1 MIRFFSWQLPRGEA
15 LVLAALALLV
25 FCLSVLPMARLIW
38 EALAPGGVPS
48 LDVIRRAFD
57 SPRVWAATRNTL
69 DVAVCGTILSVL
81 IGGGMALL
89 VALTDIRAK
98 AALVF
103 LFMVPLMIPP
113 QVNALAWLQLF
124 GPASVL
130 LNMLGVAP
138 PPGSPNPLYSRG
150 GIILLLGIQHAPLVF
165 LALRAGL
172 RTMPR
177 ELVEAARACGAGRF
191 RVLKD
196 VVIPLTLP
204 PLVAGTAL
212 AFVSSVGNF
221 GIPALLGIPARYLTL
236 PTLIYQ
242 RLANFGPQVIAET
255 AALSLLVGVIA
266 FSGVL
271 AQGWIL
277 RRRDY
282 RTIGA
287 PTPSLALALGRSR
300 AWVEGGCWL
309 MIAVVLAAPLLAL
322 FVTALVPAYGVKLT
336 WDTASFASFQHVLL
350 QPGAT
355 ARAFRNSMLLAFAA
369 ALMLT
374 LAAVPLAYFI
384 VWKRNRVLR
393 LMNLAAE
400 LPYALPGVVLAIAC
414 ILLFLKPIP
423 LIGWS
428 LYGTVWIIFV
438 AYLAR
443 FLALALRPAIGGL
456 AQIDRA
462 LEEAAQMCGARFGKR
477 LRTVVFPLVAPLA
490 AAGGILVYLTAV
502 NELTVSALLW
512 SAGAETLG
520 VVVFALDEGGDTV
533 RAAAVSVLS
542 VAMILIVMASASL
555 LGRRLPAGVLPW
567 RA

>member
-1 MIRFFSWQLPRGEA
+1 
-15 LVLAALALLV
+15 
-25 FCLSVLPMARLIW
+25 MARLLW

-48 LDVIRRAFD
+48 LETIRKALD
-57 SPRVWAATRNTL
+57 SPRVWTATWNTIEVS
-69 DVAVCGTILSVL
+69 VAGTLLAVL
-81 IGGGMALL
+81 LGGGMALL
-89 VALTDIRAK
+89 VGLSDIRGK
-98 AALVF
+98 TALVF

-130 LNMLGVAP
+130 LNMLGLAP
-138 PPGSPNPLYSRG
+138 PPGSSNPLYSRE
-150 GIILLLGIQHAPLVF
+150 GIVLLLGIQHAPLVF

-172 RTMPR
+172 RSMPR
-177 ELVEAARACGAGRF
+177 ELVEAARASGARRF

-196 VVIPLTLP
+196 VIVPLTLP
-204 PLVAGTAL
+204 PLIAGTAL
-212 AFVSSVGNF
+212 AFVSAVGNF

-242 RLANFGPQVIAET
+242 RLANFGPRVIAET
-255 AALSLLVGVIA
+255 AALSLLVGAIA
-266 FSGVL
+266 FAGVL
-271 AQGWIL
+271 VQNWL
-277 RRRDY
+277 LSRRDY

-287 PTPSLALALGRSR
+287 PAAPLEFSLGRWR
-300 AWVEGGCWL
+300 PWIEVACWGL
-309 MIAVVLAAPLLAL
+309 IAVILAAPLIAL
-322 FVTALVPAYGVKLT
+322 FVTAIVPAYGVRL
-336 WDTASFASFQHVLL
+336 TASNATFHAFLQVLT

-355 ARAFRNSMLLAFAA
+355 SRAFRNSLLLAGAA
-369 ALMLT
+369 AILLT
-374 LAAVPLAYFI
+374 LTAVPLAYFI
-384 VWKRNRVLR
+384 VWKRSRLLRV
-393 LMNLAAE
+393 MNLVAE

-443 FLALALRPAIGGL
+443 FLTLALRPAIGGL

-462 LEEAAQMCGARFGKR
+462 LEEAAQMCGAGFGKR
-477 LRTVVFPLVAPLA
+477 LFSVVFPLVAPLA
-490 AAGGILVYLTAV
+490 AAGGLLVYLTAM

-542 VAMILIVMASASL
+542 VGLILVVMGGASL
-555 LGRRLPAGVLPW
+555 FGRRLPAGVLPW
-567 RA
+567 KA

>member
-1 MIRFFSWQLPRGEA
+1 MPRGEA

-25 FCLSVLPMARLIW
+25 FCVSVLPMGRLLW

-48 LDVIRRAFD
+48 LETFRKALD
-57 SPRVWAATRNTL
+57 SPRVWTATVNTL
-69 DVAVCGTILSVL
+69 QVSILGTMLAVS
-81 IGGGMALL
+81 IGGVMALL
-89 VALTDIRAK
+89 VGLTDIRGK
-98 AALVF
+98 TWLVF
-103 LFMVPLMIPP
+103 FFMVPLMIPP

-130 LNMLGVAP
+130 LNMVGLAP
-138 PPGSPNPLYSRG
+138 PPGSTNPLYSRE

-172 RTMPR
+172 RSMPR
-177 ELVEAARACGAGRF
+177 ELVEAARAAGAKRF
-191 RVLKD
+191 KVLRD
-196 VVIPLTLP
+196 VVLPLTLP
-204 PLVAGTAL
+204 PLIAGTAL
-212 AFVSSVGNF
+212 AFVSAVGNF
-221 GIPALLGIPARYLTL
+221 GIPALLGIPARYIVL

-242 RLANFGPQVIAET
+242 RLANFGPKVIAET
-255 AALSLLVGVIA
+255 AALSILVGAIA
-266 FSGVL
+266 FAGVL
-271 AQGWIL
+271 VQSWL
-277 RRRDY
+277 LSRRDY

-287 PTPSLALALGRSR
+287 PAAPLAFMLGGWRP
-300 AWVEGGCWL
+300 WVEALCWGL
-309 MIAVVLAAPLLAL
+309 IAAVLAAPLLAL
-322 FVTALVPAYGVKLT
+322 FVTALVPAYGVKLSS
-336 WDTASFASFQHVLL
+336 DTATFAAFQQVLT

-355 ARAFRNSMLLAFAA
+355 ARAFRNSLLLAGAA
-369 ALMLT
+369 AIFLT

-384 VWKRNRVLR
+384 VWKRSRLLRV
-393 LMNLAAE
+393 MNLVAE

-423 LIGWS
+423 LVGWS

-443 FLALALRPAIGGL
+443 FLTLALRPAIGGL

-462 LEEAAQMCGARFGKR
+462 LEEAAQMCGAGFGKR
-477 LRTVVFPLVAPLA
+477 LFTVVFPLVAPLA
-490 AAGGILVYLTAV
+490 AAGGILVYLTAM

-520 VVVFALDEGGDTV
+520 VIVFALDEGGDTV

-542 VAMILIVMASASL
+542 VVVILLVMAGASL
-555 LGRRLPAGVLPW
+555 FGKRLPTGVLPW

>member
-1 MIRFFSWQLPRGEA
+1 MLSRLSFARPSGEV
-15 LVLAALALLV
+15 LTLAALAVLV
-25 FCLSVLPMARLIW
+25 FALSVLPMARLLL

-48 LDVIRRAFD
+48 LHLLLAAWD

-69 DVAVCGTILSVL
+69 EVAVFGTALSVAV
-81 IGGGMALL
+81 GGGMALL
-89 VALTDIRAK
+89 VALSDIRAK

-130 LNMLGVAP
+130 LNMVGIAP
-138 PPGSPNPLYSRG
+138 APGSRNPLYSRE
-150 GIILLLGIQHAPLVF
+150 GIVLLLGIQHAPLVF

-172 RTMPR
+172 RSMPR
-177 ELVEAARACGAGRF
+177 ELVEAARASGAGRW

-196 VVIPLTLP
+196 VVVPLTLP
-204 PLVAGTAL
+204 PLVAGAAL
-212 AFVSSVGNF
+212 AFVSAVGNF
-221 GIPALLGIPARYLTL
+221 GIPALLGIPGRYLTL

-242 RLANFGPQVIAET
+242 RLANFGPSVIAET
-255 AALSLLVGVIA
+255 AALSILVGAIA
-266 FSGVL
+266 FAGVL
-271 AQGWIL
+271 VQGWLL

-287 PTPSLALALGRSR
+287 PTPPLALSLGRGR
-300 AWVEGGCWL
+300 PWVEIACWGV
-309 MIAVVLAAPLLAL
+309 IALVLAAPLLAL

-336 WDTASFASFQHVLL
+336 VDTATFAAFKQVLL

-355 ARAFRNSMLLAFAA
+355 ARAFRNSLLLAGAA
-369 ALMLT
+369 ALLLT
-374 LAAVPLAYFI
+374 ACAVPLAYFI
-384 VWKRNRVLR
+384 VWKRNRLLR
-393 LMNLAAE
+393 AMNLAAE

-414 ILLFLKPIP
+414 ILIFLKPIP
-423 LIGWS
+423 LLGLS

-443 FLALALRPAIGGL
+443 FLTLALRPAIGGL

-462 LEEAAQMCGARFGKR
+462 LEEAAQMCGAKFGKR
-477 LRTVVFPLVAPLA
+477 LLSVVFPLVAPLA

-512 SAGAETLG
+512 SAGSETLG
-520 VVVFALDEGGDTV
+520 VIVFALDEGGDTV

-542 VAMILIVMASASL
+542 VAMIFAVMGGASL
-555 LGRRLPAGVLPW
+555 LGRRLPPGVLPW

>member
-1 MIRFFSWQLPRGEA
+1 
-15 LVLAALALLV
+15 V
-25 FCLSVLPMARLIW
+25 FL
-38 EALAPGGVPS
+38 GG
-48 LDVIRRAFD
+48 A
-57 SPRVWAATRNTL
+57 
-69 DVAVCGTILSVL
+69 
-81 IGGGMALL
+81 MALL
-89 VALTDIRAK
+89 VGLSDIRAK
-98 AALVF
+98 TALVF

-130 LNMLGVAP
+130 LNMVGLAP
-138 PPGSPNPLYSRG
+138 PPGSANPLYSRE

-172 RTMPR
+172 RSMPR

-191 RVLKD
+191 KVLRD
-196 VVIPLTLP
+196 VILPLTLP

-212 AFVSSVGNF
+212 AFVSAVGNF

-242 RLANFGPQVIAET
+242 RLANFGPRVIAET
-255 AALSLLVGVIA
+255 AALSLLVGAIA
-266 FSGVL
+266 FAGVL
-271 AQGWIL
+271 VQSWL
-277 RRRDY
+277 LSRRDY

-287 PTPSLALALGRSR
+287 PAAPLEFSLGKWRGWIEAL
-300 AWVEGGCWL
+300 CWGV
-309 MIAVVLAAPLLAL
+309 IAVVLLAPLLAL
-322 FVTALVPAYGVKLT
+322 SVTALVPAYGVKLNL
-336 WDTASFASFQHVLL
+336 DTATVTAFQQVLF

-355 ARAFRNSMLLAFAA
+355 ARAFRNSMLLAGAA
-369 ALMLT
+369 AILLT
-374 LAAVPLAYFI
+374 VAAVPLAYFI
-384 VWKRNRVLR
+384 VWKRSRLLR
-393 LMNLAAE
+393 AMNLAAE

-414 ILLFLKPIP
+414 ILMFLKPIP
-423 LIGWS
+423 LVGWS
-428 LYGTVWIIFV
+428 LYGTIWIIFV

-443 FLALALRPAIGGL
+443 FLTLALRPAIGGL

-462 LEEAAQMCGARFGKR
+462 LEEAAQMCGAGFGKR
-477 LRTVVFPLVAPLA
+477 LFTVVFPLVAPLA

-512 SAGAETLG
+512 SAGSETLG
-520 VVVFALDEGGDTV
+520 VIVFALDEGGDTV

-542 VAMILIVMASASL
+542 VAMIVVVMGGASL
-555 LGRRLPAGVLPW
+555 FGNRLPAGVLPW

>member
-1 MIRFFSWQLPRGEA
+1 LTAFLRYAVPRGEA

-25 FCLSVLPMARLIW
+25 FCISVLPMARLVF

-48 LDVIRRAFD
+48 IEVLRRALD
-57 SPRVWAATRNTL
+57 NPRVWTATVNTL
-69 DVAVCGTILSVL
+69 HVAFAGTALAVL
-81 IGGGMALL
+81 VGGAMALL
-89 VALTDIRAK
+89 VGLSDIRAK
-98 AALVF
+98 AGLVF

-130 LNMLGVAP
+130 LNMIGIAP
-138 PPGSPNPLYSRG
+138 PPGSKNPLYSRE

-172 RTMPR
+172 RSMPR

-191 RVLKD
+191 KVLRD
-196 VVIPLTLP
+196 VVVPLTLP
-204 PLVAGTAL
+204 PLIAGTAL
-212 AFVSSVGNF
+212 AFVSAVGNF
-221 GIPALLGIPARYLTL
+221 GIPALLGIPARYMTL

-242 RLANFGPQVIAET
+242 RLANFGPRVIAET
-255 AALSLLVGVIA
+255 AALSLLVGAIA
-266 FSGVL
+266 FAGVL
-271 AQGWIL
+271 VQSWLL

-287 PTPSLALALGRSR
+287 PAAPLAFSLGRWR
-300 AWVEGGCWL
+300 VWVEALCWGV
-309 MIAVVLAAPLLAL
+309 IAVVLLAPLLAL
-322 FVTALVPAYGVKLT
+322 FVTALVPAYGIRLT
-336 WDTASFASFQHVLL
+336 LDTETVHAFQQVLF

-355 ARAFRNSMLLAFAA
+355 ARAFRNSLLLAGAA
-369 ALMLT
+369 AILLT

-384 VWKRNRVLR
+384 VWRRSRLLR

-414 ILLFLKPIP
+414 ILIFLKPIP
-423 LIGWS
+423 LVGWS

-443 FLALALRPAIGGL
+443 FLTLALRPAIGGL

-462 LEEAAQMCGARFGKR
+462 LEEAAQMCGAGFGRR
-477 LRTVVFPLVAPLA
+477 LFTVVFPLVAPLA

-520 VVVFALDEGGDTV
+520 VIVFALDEGGDTV

-542 VAMILIVMASASL
+542 VAMILAVMGGASL
-555 LGRRLPAGVLPW
+555 FGRRLPSGVLPW

>member
-1 MIRFFSWQLPRGEA
+1 LFRGLSLARPGGEA
-15 LVLAALALLV
+15 LTLAALAVLV
-25 FCLSVLPMARLIW
+25 FALSVLPMARLLW
-38 EALAPGGVPS
+38 EAVAPGGVPS
-48 LDVIRRAFD
+48 LKVLAAAWD
-57 SPRVWAATRNTL
+57 SPRVWAGARNTI
-69 DVAVCGTILSVL
+69 DVALCGTALSVAV
-81 IGGGMALL
+81 GGGMALL
-89 VALTDIRAK
+89 VALSDIRAK

-130 LNMLGVAP
+130 LNMLGIAP
-138 PPGSPNPLYSRG
+138 APGSRNPLYSRE

-172 RTMPR
+172 RSMPR
-177 ELVEAARACGAGRF
+177 ELVEAARACGAGRW

-196 VVIPLTLP
+196 VVVPLTLP
-204 PLVAGTAL
+204 PLVAGAAL

-221 GIPALLGIPARYLTL
+221 GIPALLGIPGRFLTL

-242 RLANFGPQVIAET
+242 RLANFGPGVIAET
-255 AALSLLVGVIA
+255 AALSILVGVIA
-266 FSGVL
+266 FAGVL
-271 AQGWIL
+271 AQNWLLG
-277 RRRDY
+277 RRDY

-287 PTPSLALALGRSR
+287 PTPPLALSLGRAR
-300 AWVEGGCWL
+300 FWVEALCWAV
-309 MIAVVLAAPLLAL
+309 IAFVLAAPLLAL
-322 FVTALVPAYGVKLT
+322 FVTALVPAYGVRLSL
-336 WDTASFASFQHVLL
+336 DTATLASFKQVLL
-350 QPGAT
+350 TPGAT
-355 ARAFRNSMLLAFAA
+355 ARAFRNSLLLAAAA
-369 ALMLT
+369 ALALT

-384 VWKRNRVLR
+384 VWKRSRLLR
-393 LMNLAAE
+393 FMNLAAE

-414 ILLFLKPIP
+414 ILIFLKPLP
-423 LIGWS
+423 LVGLS
-428 LYGTVWIIFV
+428 LYGTVWIILV

-443 FLALALRPAIGGL
+443 FLTLALRPAIGGL

-462 LEEAAQMCGARFGKR
+462 LEEAAQMCGAGFGKR
-477 LRTVVFPLVAPLA
+477 LRSVVFPLVAPLA

-520 VVVFALDEGGDTV
+520 VIVFALDEGGDTV
-533 RAAAVSVLS
+533 RAAAVSILS
-542 VAMILIVMASASL
+542 VVMIFAVMGGASL
-555 LGRRLPAGVLPW
+555 LGRRLPSGVLPW

>member
-1 MIRFFSWQLPRGEA
+1 MKPYLRFSLPRGE
-15 LVLAALALLV
+15 VITLAALALLV
-25 FCLSVLPMARLIW
+25 FCVSVLPMARLLL

-48 LDVIRRAFD
+48 LEVLRKALD
-57 SPRVWAATRNTL
+57 SPRVWTATVNTIH
-69 DVAVCGTILSVL
+69 VAVAGTALAVFV
-81 IGGGMALL
+81 GGAMALL
-89 VALTDIRAK
+89 VGLSDIRAK

-130 LNMLGVAP
+130 LNMVGLAP
-138 PPGSPNPLYSRG
+138 PPGSANPLYSRE

-172 RTMPR
+172 RSMPR

-191 RVLKD
+191 KVLRD
-196 VVIPLTLP
+196 VVLPLTLP
-204 PLVAGTAL
+204 PLIAGTAL
-212 AFVSSVGNF
+212 AFVSAVGNF
-221 GIPALLGIPARYLTL
+221 GIPALLGIPARYIVL

-242 RLANFGPQVIAET
+242 RLANFGPKVIAET
-255 AALSLLVGVIA
+255 AALSLLVGAIA
-266 FSGVL
+266 FAGVL
-271 AQGWIL
+271 VQSWL
-277 RRRDY
+277 LSRRDY

-287 PTPSLALALGRSR
+287 PAAPLEFALGRWR
-300 AWVEGGCWL
+300 GWIEALCWSV
-309 MIAVVLAAPLLAL
+309 IAVVLLAPLLAL
-322 FVTALVPAYGVKLT
+322 FVTALVPAYGIKLT
-336 WDTASFASFQHVLL
+336 LDTATINAFQQVLF

-355 ARAFRNSMLLAFAA
+355 ARAFRNSLLLAGAA
-369 ALMLT
+369 AILLT

-384 VWKRNRVLR
+384 VWKRSRLLR
-393 LMNLAAE
+393 FMNLAAE

-414 ILLFLKPIP
+414 ILMFLKPIP
-423 LIGWS
+423 LVGWS

-443 FLALALRPAIGGL
+443 FLTLALRPAIGGL

-462 LEEAAQMCGARFGKR
+462 LEEAAQMCGAGFGKR
-477 LRTVVFPLVAPLA
+477 LVTVVFPLVAPLA

-512 SAGAETLG
+512 SAGSETLG
-520 VVVFALDEGGDTV
+520 VIVFALDEGGDTV

-542 VAMILIVMASASL
+542 VAMILAVMGGASI

>member
-1 MIRFFSWQLPRGEA
+1 LFRGLSLARPGGEA
-15 LVLAALALLV
+15 LTLAALAVLV
-25 FCLSVLPMARLIW
+25 FALSVLPMARLLW
-38 EALAPGGVPS
+38 EAVAPGGVPS
-48 LDVIRRAFD
+48 LKVLAAAWD
-57 SPRVWAATRNTL
+57 SPRVWAAARNTI
-69 DVAVCGTILSVL
+69 DVALCGTALSVAV
-81 IGGGMALL
+81 GGGMALL
-89 VALTDIRAK
+89 VALSDIRAK

-130 LNMLGVAP
+130 LNMLGIAP
-138 PPGSPNPLYSRG
+138 APGSRNPLYSRE

-172 RTMPR
+172 RSMPR
-177 ELVEAARACGAGRF
+177 ELVEAARACGAGRW

-196 VVIPLTLP
+196 VVVPLTLP
-204 PLVAGTAL
+204 PLVAGAAL

-221 GIPALLGIPARYLTL
+221 GIPALLGIPGRFLTL

-242 RLANFGPQVIAET
+242 RLANFGPGVIAET
-255 AALSLLVGVIA
+255 AALSILVGVIA
-266 FSGVL
+266 FAGVL
-271 AQGWIL
+271 AQNWLLG
-277 RRRDY
+277 RRDY

-287 PTPSLALALGRSR
+287 PTPPLALSLGRAR
-300 AWVEGGCWL
+300 FWVEALCWAV
-309 MIAVVLAAPLLAL
+309 IAFVLAAPLLAL
-322 FVTALVPAYGVKLT
+322 FVTALVPAYGVRLSL
-336 WDTASFASFQHVLL
+336 DTATLASFKQVLL
-350 QPGAT
+350 TPGAT
-355 ARAFRNSMLLAFAA
+355 ARAFRNSLLLAAAA
-369 ALMLT
+369 ALALT

-384 VWKRNRVLR
+384 VWKRSRLLR
-393 LMNLAAE
+393 FMNLAAE

-414 ILLFLKPIP
+414 ILIFLKPLP
-423 LIGWS
+423 LVGLS
-428 LYGTVWIIFV
+428 LYGTVWIILV

-443 FLALALRPAIGGL
+443 FLTLALRPAIGGL
-456 AQIDRA
+456 TQIDRA
-462 LEEAAQMCGARFGKR
+462 LEEAAQMCGAGFGKR
-477 LRTVVFPLVAPLA
+477 LRSVVFPLVAPLA

-520 VVVFALDEGGDTV
+520 VIVFALDEGGDTV

-542 VAMILIVMASASL
+542 VVMIFAVMGGASL
-555 LGRRLPAGVLPW
+555 LGRRLPSGVLPW

>member
-1 MIRFFSWQLPRGEA
+1 LFRGLSLARPGGEA
-15 LVLAALALLV
+15 LTLAALAVLV
-25 FCLSVLPMARLIW
+25 FALSVLPMARLLW
-38 EALAPGGVPS
+38 EAVAPGGVPS
-48 LDVIRRAFD
+48 LKVLAAAWD
-57 SPRVWAATRNTL
+57 SPRVWAGARNTI
-69 DVAVCGTILSVL
+69 DVALCGTALSVAV
-81 IGGGMALL
+81 GGGMALL
-89 VALTDIRAK
+89 VALSDIRAK

-130 LNMLGVAP
+130 LNMLGIAP
-138 PPGSPNPLYSRG
+138 APGSRNPLYSRE

-172 RTMPR
+172 RSMPR
-177 ELVEAARACGAGRF
+177 ELVEAARACGAGRW

-196 VVIPLTLP
+196 VVVPLTLP
-204 PLVAGTAL
+204 PLVAGAAL

-221 GIPALLGIPARYLTL
+221 GIPALLGIPGRFLTL

-242 RLANFGPQVIAET
+242 RLANFGPGVIAET
-255 AALSLLVGVIA
+255 AALSILVGVIA
-266 FSGVL
+266 FAGVL
-271 AQGWIL
+271 AQNWLLG
-277 RRRDY
+277 RRDY

-287 PTPSLALALGRSR
+287 PTPPLALSLGRAR
-300 AWVEGGCWL
+300 FWVEALCWAV
-309 MIAVVLAAPLLAL
+309 IAFVLAAPLLAL
-322 FVTALVPAYGVKLT
+322 FVTALVPAYGVRLSL
-336 WDTASFASFQHVLL
+336 DTATLASFKQVLL
-350 QPGAT
+350 TPGAT
-355 ARAFRNSMLLAFAA
+355 ARAFRNSLLLAAAA
-369 ALMLT
+369 ALALT

-384 VWKRNRVLR
+384 VWKRSRLLR
-393 LMNLAAE
+393 FMNLAAE

-414 ILLFLKPIP
+414 ILIFLKPLP
-423 LIGWS
+423 LVGLS
-428 LYGTVWIIFV
+428 LYGTVWIILV

-443 FLALALRPAIGGL
+443 FLTLALRPAIGGL

-462 LEEAAQMCGARFGKR
+462 LEEAAQMCGAGFGKR
-477 LRTVVFPLVAPLA
+477 LRSVVFPLVAPLA

-520 VVVFALDEGGDTV
+520 VIVFALDEGGDTV

-542 VAMILIVMASASL
+542 VVMIFAVMGGASL
-555 LGRRLPAGVLPW
+555 LGRRLPSGVLPW

>member
-1 MIRFFSWQLPRGEA
+1 MIRRFFLLLPRGEA
-15 LVLAALALLV
+15 FVLAALALLV
-25 FCLSVLPMARLIW
+25 FSLSVLPMARLLW

-48 LDVIRRAFD
+48 LDVIRRALD
-57 SPRVWAATRNTL
+57 SPRVWAATVNTL
-69 DVAVCGTILSVL
+69 DVAVCGTLLSVL
-81 IGGGMALL
+81 VGGGMALL

-98 AALVF
+98 AVLVF

-130 LNMLGVAP
+130 LNMLGIAP

-172 RTMPR
+172 RSMPR
-177 ELVEAARACGAGRF
+177 ELVEAARACGAGRL

-212 AFVSSVGNF
+212 AFVSAVGNF

-255 AALSLLVGVIA
+255 AALSLLVGLIA

-271 AQGWIL
+271 AQGWVL
-277 RRRDY
+277 QRRDY

-287 PTPSLALALGRSR
+287 PTPSLALSLGRARS
-300 AWVEGGCWL
+300 WVEAACWA
-309 MIAVVLAAPLLAL
+309 MIAIVLAAPLLAL
-322 FVTALVPAYGVKLT
+322 FVTALVPAYGVRLT
-336 WDTASFASFQHVLL
+336 LDTASFAAFQQVLF

-355 ARAFRNSMLLAFAA
+355 ARAFRNSILLAGAA
-369 ALMLT
+369 ALLLT

-414 ILLFLKPIP
+414 ILIFLKPIP

-443 FLALALRPAIGGL
+443 FLTLALRPAIGGL

-477 LRTVVFPLVAPLA
+477 LSSIIFPLVAPLA

-520 VVVFALDEGGDTV
+520 VIVFALDEGGETV

-542 VAMILIVMASASL
+542 VAMILVVMAGASL
-555 LGRRLPAGVLPW
+555 FGRRLPAGVLPW

>member
-1 MIRFFSWQLPRGEA
+1 MFRRFSFARPGGEV
-15 LVLAALALLV
+15 LTLAALAVLV
-25 FCLSVLPMARLIW
+25 FALSVLPMARLLL
-38 EALAPGGVPS
+38 EALAPSGVPS
-48 LDVIRRAFD
+48 LKLLLAAWDN
-57 SPRVWAATRNTL
+57 PRVWTATRNTIE
-69 DVAVCGTILSVL
+69 VAVLGTALSV
-81 IGGGMALL
+81 IVGGGMALL
-89 VALTDIRAK
+89 VALSDIRAK

-113 QVNALAWLQLF
+113 QVNALAWLQLC

-138 PPGSPNPLYSRG
+138 APGSPNPLYSRE

-172 RTMPR
+172 RSMPR
-177 ELVEAARACGAGRF
+177 ELVEAARACGAGRW

-196 VVIPLTLP
+196 VVVPLTLP
-204 PLVAGTAL
+204 PLVAGAAL
-212 AFVSSVGNF
+212 AFVSAVGNF
-221 GIPALLGIPARYLTL
+221 GIPALLGIPGRYLTL

-242 RLANFGPQVIAET
+242 RLANFGPSVIAET
-255 AALSLLVGVIA
+255 AALSILVGAIA
-266 FSGVL
+266 FAGVL
-271 AQGWIL
+271 VQSWLLG
-277 RRRDY
+277 RRDY

-287 PTPSLALALGRSR
+287 PTPPLAMSLGGARP
-300 AWVEGGCWL
+300 WVESACWAV
-309 MIAVVLAAPLLAL
+309 IALVLAAPLLAL
-322 FVTALVPAYGVKLT
+322 FVTALVPAYGVRLNA
-336 WDTASFASFQHVLL
+336 DTATFAAFKQVLFT
-350 QPGAT
+350 PGAT
-355 ARAFRNSMLLAFAA
+355 ARAFRNSLLLAGAA
-369 ALMLT
+369 ALVLT
-374 LAAVPLAYFI
+374 MCAVPLAYFI
-384 VWKRNRVLR
+384 VWKRSRMLRV
-393 LMNLAAE
+393 MNLAAE

-414 ILLFLKPIP
+414 ILVFLKPIP
-423 LIGWS
+423 LVGLS

-443 FLALALRPAIGGL
+443 FLTLALRPAIGGL

-462 LEEAAQMCGARFGKR
+462 LEEAAQMCGAGFGKR
-477 LRTVVFPLVAPLA
+477 LMSVVFPLVAPLA

-512 SAGAETLG
+512 SAGSETLG
-520 VVVFALDEGGDTV
+520 VIVFALDEGGDTV

-542 VAMILIVMASASL
+542 VAMIFAVMGGASL